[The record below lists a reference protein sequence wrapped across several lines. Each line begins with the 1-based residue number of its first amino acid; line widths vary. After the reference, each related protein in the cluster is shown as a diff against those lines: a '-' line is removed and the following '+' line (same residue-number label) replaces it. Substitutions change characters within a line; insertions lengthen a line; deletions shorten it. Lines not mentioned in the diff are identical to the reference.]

1 MLPAPGMIIVRA
13 CTLNTSHKDGDV
25 PMQGWE
31 IPIGKFPLGM
41 SHQSLVPKMRARVGE
56 RAVPMV
62 QNDIA
67 RKMAA
72 FLQQKFPFQFQILI
86 YISQE
91 SGYVK

>member
-1 MLPAPGMIIVRA
+1 M
-13 CTLNTSHKDGDV
+13 CQCKD
-25 PMQGWE
+25 
-31 IPIGKFPLGM
+31 GKFPLGM

-72 FLQQKFPFQFQILI
+72 FLQQKFPFQFQICSLTA
-86 YISQE
+86 YLPWASAT
-91 SGYVK
+91 VPKMTPPMK